1 MLFSTEKNRSFTE
14 MARIIFLHDPS
25 ILDDGEL
32 EAVKNHTSWIITES
46 ILDIQEGDLVI
57 ARHTMWPW
65 PKRVQRDVKRLGGVL
80 LNGLRE
86 YVYAD
91 SCPSWSWDLQEL
103 TPKTYTDFSTLPENT
118 SFILKGSKADKSCW
132 KKMFA
137 ENKRAAID
145 LMISMNADSR
155 FEGQDI
161 VAREY
166 VSLERLSWDGQSC
179 PISTEYRIFVLDGK
193 VLSTGFYWMM
203 EDCDVKPTSADQIP
217 KDFLEE
223 AIMRIGD
230 QIRFYTLDVAR
241 TADGSWIVIEISD
254 GQRAGLSNNDPTVL
268 YSKMASIL

>member
-1 MLFSTEKNRSFTE
+1 

-166 VSLERLSWDGQSC
+166 VPLERLSWDGQSC
-179 PISTEYRIFVLDGK
+179 PISTEYRIFILDGK
-193 VLSTGFYWMM
+193 VLSTG
-203 EDCDVKPTSADQIP
+203 
-217 KDFLEE
+217 
-223 AIMRIGD
+223 
-230 QIRFYTLDVAR
+230 FYTLDVAR

-254 GQRAGLSNNDPTVL
+254 GQRAGLSNNDSVVL
-268 YSKMASIL
+268 YSKMAEVLESVGSS